1 MINICICDDDNKIIT
16 KMKALI
22 TQYFNSHNILY
33 SIDSYVNS
41 EVLLNKI
48 KHKESYDIY
57 FLDIMMPDITGMH
70 IANEIREHNETSAII
85 FLTSSPE
92 YAVESYNVRALN
104 YLLKPIDEEKLIST
118 LNYYIEKITIPRKAE
133 KLIIKEKGKIK
144 QVQFSGICHFE
155 SSRNKL
161 IIYLNTNEKLEIY
174 RTISDMEELLREKKS
189 FIRIH
194 RSFIINMYY
203 IKEITSDEVTL
214 LSNYKIPLSK
224 KYSSSFKNAYF
235 EFARQH
241 FS

>member
-1 MINICICDDDNKIIT
+1 M
-16 KMKALI
+16 
-22 TQYFNSHNILY
+22 
-33 SIDSYVNS
+33 
-41 EVLLNKI
+41 
-48 KHKESYDIY
+48 
-57 FLDIMMPDITGMH
+57 
-70 IANEIREHNETSAII
+70 
-85 FLTSSPE
+85 
-92 YAVESYNVRALN
+92 ESYNVRALN

-133 KLIIKEKGKIK
+133 
-144 QVQFSGICHFE
+144 
-155 SSRNKL
+155 KL

-214 LSNYKIPLSK
+214 LSNYKLPLSK

-235 EFARQH
+235 EFAKQH